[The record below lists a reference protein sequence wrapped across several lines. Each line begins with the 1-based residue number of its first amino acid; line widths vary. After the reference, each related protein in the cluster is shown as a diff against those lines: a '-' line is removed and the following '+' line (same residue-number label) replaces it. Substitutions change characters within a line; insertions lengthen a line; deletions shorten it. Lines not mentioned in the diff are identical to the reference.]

1 MIRALRLCAAAAL
14 VAVAALSPEPASA
27 QQSLTCNSRNN
38 ERTVCNADTRG
49 GVRLSIQHSDAPCVR
64 GRSWGVLRNGV
75 WVSRGCRAQFLVGD
89 TRRNDRYDDRR
100 DRRRDDRYDRRDRR
114 ANLSSG
120 QAVALCRNEIRRSQG
135 VRNRDI
141 RLSSTRQFRDGDYR
155 LEWSTRDRSGTCTV
169 DARSRRVNLRYDRR
183 NRW

>member
-1 MIRALRLCAAAAL
+1 MIRTLHFCAAAAL
-14 VAVAALSPEPASA
+14 AAVVALSPDPLSA

-38 ERTVCNADTRG
+38 QRTVCNADTRG

-75 WVSRGCRAQFLVGD
+75 WVSRGCRAQFLLGD
-89 TRRNDRYDDRR
+89 VRRKDRR
-100 DRRRDDRYDRRDRR
+100 DDQRWDDRYDRRDRR
-114 ANLSSG
+114 DRRAHLSSG
-120 QAVALCRNEIRRSQG
+120 QAVSLCRNEVRRSERVG
-135 VRNRDI
+135 RRGI
-141 RLSSTRQFRDGDYR
+141 RLSDVRQFRDGDYR
-155 LEWSTRDRSGTCTV
+155 LEWRTRDRSGTCTV